1 VALNPRTR
9 ARLLWLALG
18 LLGLVAVVVWL
29 TACSAPGGGGGALG
43 WLLGPSV
50 DPGPAGGG
58 AGDGVPGVWGGLG
71 DSISSTAGQIRWWFA
86 LGGLACF
93 GLGVYRA
100 IRADLFGAAKCL
112 AAAIGLGIVGSIVG
126 ALFEGLAWLAVI
138 VCGIFGVVL
147 AVQWGRGRSVF
158 GHSLGCVLG
167 LLTGGR
173 LGHVR
178 KHESVSEVTP

>member
-1 VALNPRTR
+1 MARRTR
-9 ARLLWLALG
+9 TRLLLLALG
-18 LLGLVAVVVWL
+18 LLVAVNAIVL
-29 TACSAPGGGGGALG
+29 IAGCSTSGGGGGALG

-50 DPGPAGGG
+50 DPGTGGGG

-138 VCGIFGVVL
+138 VCGVCGIFL
-147 AVQWGRGRSVF
+147 AVQWGRGKSVF
-158 GHSLGCVLG
+158 GHSLACVLG

-173 LGHVR
+173 RGHIH
-178 KHESVSEVTP
+178 KHETPEVTP